1 MNQFTVRLS
10 DREKKQLERF
20 CAITD
25 RTANDIIRDCVRH
38 LAVTGELDP
47 LYCPPIPPNSHLTHT
62 YESQF
67 ILQEKGSIE
76 EGASP

>member
-1 MNQFTVRLS
+1 MMIQFTVRLS
-10 DREKKQLERF
+10 EKEKKHLERF

-38 LAVTGELDP
+38 LAITGELDP
-47 LYCPPIPPNSHLTHT
+47 LYRPPIPANSHIT

-67 ILQEKGSIE
+67 LPQEKE
-76 EGASP
+76 AKKAA